1 MTRTTTFGYELIF
14 DLHNCQDKESL
25 RSKRRLQD
33 FVDRLCKLLKMK
45 KYGKTLIPHFGHDS
59 EITSGYSLLQF
70 IETSSITGHFSE
82 GMDAVYL
89 NVFSC
94 KPYNVA
100 KAKKFVKDFFRPKR
114 MKVRYLVR

>member
-100 KAKKFVKDFFRPKR
+100 KAKKFVKDFFRPKK